1 MNNHNNKIINNVNKR
16 IFNDINNIKNTIFEL
31 LNNLEKQIIAYL
43 SEIKVIY
50 NKLEENF
57 DIENSLVLLK
67 LLQTNFL
74 NALKFHFEN
83 RKLNDGLYVCKIHI
97 TDNKLKNESDITSY
111 FNNDILE
118 DINIFNNLHIHLN
131 YNNYY
136 IYTLPIFTFNID
148 PKSNCL
154 VIRICKN
161 KLDDFYYTLTPHFNS
176 EVEIISTDDNENKN
190 KRLNY
195 TIKYYN
201 SIISQNLDSYVEK
214 IQDIKNELLMVDNI
228 TNIINI

>member
-50 NKLEENF
+50 NKLEEDL

-74 NALKFHFEN
+74 NALKFQFEN

-136 IYTLPIFTFNID
+136 IYN
-148 PKSNCL
+148 K
-154 VIRICKN
+154 RIADKFSA
-161 KLDDFYYTLTPHFNS
+161 LDD
-176 EVEIISTDDNENKN
+176 
-190 KRLNY
+190 
-195 TIKYYN
+195 
-201 SIISQNLDSYVEK
+201 
-214 IQDIKNELLMVDNI
+214 
-228 TNIINI
+228 